1 LTRLAAAGLGLGLVF
16 LAYSLAWDPS
26 FLLRL
31 TTPAEEGDYGSGRLP
46 SVAYWLGLAGE
57 RPFGLGF
64 GAVREMLAEI
74 KPWLDGA
81 STLEW
86 PHNEFVRLY
95 VEAGP
100 LGLGFALVLVV
111 ALARTALR
119 AAARDPGGDPV
130 RRTLMLAIAAD
141 VVAESCLQNLFNA
154 VLHATVLVVF
164 LALAAAATRS
174 TGRASTPATNSPGQ
188 VPVLAPT

>member
-1 LTRLAAAGLGLGLVF
+1 
-16 LAYSLAWDPS
+16 
-26 FLLRL
+26 
-31 TTPAEEGDYGSGRLP
+31 
-46 SVAYWLGLAGE
+46 LAGE

-64 GAVREMLAEI
+64 GAVREMLAEG

-100 LGLGFALVLVV
+100 LGLGFALLLVG

-119 AAARDPGGDPV
+119 AAARDAGGGDPA
-130 RRTLMLAIAAD
+130 RRTLLLAIAAD
-141 VVAESCLQNLFNA
+141 IVAEACLQNLFNA
-154 VLHATVLVVF
+154 VHHATVLVVF
-164 LALAAAATRS
+164 LALAAAATRGS
-174 TGRASTPATNSPGQ
+174 GRAPAPATNRPGQ
-188 VPVLAPT
+188 VPALAPT